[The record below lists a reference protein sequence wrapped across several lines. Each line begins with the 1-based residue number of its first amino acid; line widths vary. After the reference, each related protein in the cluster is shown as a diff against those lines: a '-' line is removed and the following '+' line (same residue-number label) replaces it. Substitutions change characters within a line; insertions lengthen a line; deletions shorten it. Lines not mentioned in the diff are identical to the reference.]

1 MPGRDAVRTEAAQR
15 SRWLVLA
22 TVTLAAFITNVDATI
37 VVIGLP
43 RLVAGLQTTVTTGLW
58 TLTAYVLTSTV
69 LLLPAG
75 RWSDA
80 VGRRRIFVVGV
91 TVFSIATV
99 LCGLASSGGVLIGDR
114 LLQGAGG
121 ALALATGIPLV
132 VDVFPARELG
142 RALGVN
148 STAWVLGSL
157 VGPVAGGALVGAFG
171 WRSIFFVT
179 APFGV
184 LAAGLGV
191 ALLPAGTR
199 RQGER
204 NDWGG
209 LGAFSVALASLLLA
223 LSEGLPWGWTS
234 WRILGLFA
242 VAAAAAATF
251 VVLEARSPSPL
262 FDLGLL
268 RGRDYRKGLGI
279 VSAFSVG
286 FFATTFLLTF
296 YLQGSLRLSP
306 LDAGL
311 LLVPL
316 SVPQLFLAPL
326 GGHLADRIGPARLV
340 VAGFVLLVVSAGLLG
355 ELGPTLSLPRV
366 VVPLLVM
373 SCANA
378 TGWPALTKFTMS
390 GAPPERTG
398 AASGMFF
405 TLRNVGMA
413 LSLTLALVV
422 AEASLPPA
430 VAVRVFLGVGS
441 SLGAHA
447 AGALVRSTDAGFRL
461 FLVSYAVGLA
471 LALTTL
477 RARSA
482 PALRRAAPVPAASGE
497 GGLGAEAGVSATGPE
512 GRAGEQS

>member
-1 MPGRDAVRTEAAQR
+1 MPGGDGVLTQQAGRG
-15 SRWLVLA
+15 RWLVLG

-43 RLVAGLQTTVTTGLW
+43 RLVAGLHTTVTTGLW
-58 TLTAYVLTSTV
+58 TLTAYVLTSTL

-80 VGRRRIFVVGV
+80 VGRRRIFVAGV
-91 TVFSIATV
+91 MVFSVATV
-99 LCGLASSGGVLIGDR
+99 LCGLASSGGVLIADR

-121 ALALATGIPLV
+121 ALALATGIPLI

-142 RALGVN
+142 RALGIN

-184 LAAGLGV
+184 LAAVLGLAV
-191 ALLPAGTR
+191 LPAGMR
-199 RQGER
+199 RRGER

-209 LGAFSVALASLLLA
+209 LAAFSVALSSLLLA

-234 WRILGLFA
+234 WRIVGLFA
-242 VAAAAAATF
+242 VTAVATATF
-251 VVLEARSPSPL
+251 VVLEARNPSPL

-296 YLQGSLRLSP
+296 YLQGALRLSP
-306 LDAGL
+306 FDAGL

-340 VAGFVLLVVSAGLLG
+340 VAGFVLLLVSATLLG
-355 ELGPTLSLPRV
+355 ELRSALSV
-366 VVPLLVM
+366 AAIVVPLLVM

-390 GAPPERTG
+390 AAPTERTG

-422 AEASLPPA
+422 AEASLPAA
-430 VAVRVFLGVGS
+430 VAVRVFVGAAT

-447 AGALVRSTDAGFRL
+447 AAALVRSTDAGFRL
-461 FLVSYAVGLA
+461 FVVSYAIGLA

-477 RARSA
+477 RAPRR
-482 PALRRAAPVPAASGE
+482 RRAREEVADGGEEAVRGPAGLPASVPGPASE
-497 GGLGAEAGVSATGPE
+497 GS
-512 GRAGEQS
+512 